1 MSLVNTRTDSSVKT
15 VRHSM
20 SSSVRN
26 TGTQSDLVVVT
37 GVSPGGLGTE
47 VVRSIAP
54 YANLIYVT
62 GRNKDRYAMLS

>member
-1 MSLVNTRTDSSVKT
+1 MNTRTDSSVKT